1 MDRKFG
7 RKRDILLVASL
18 LAAAGILWLVLG
30 LIPSGADARAEIYV
44 DGTLVETVP
53 LSGPDREIVLS
64 SRPHVHLRLENHA
77 VAFTSSDCPDT
88 TCIRAGYL
96 SKPGQASA
104 CLPNGV
110 VLKITGSGGTDI
122 TVG

>member
-18 LAAAGILWLVLG
+18 LAAAGILWL
-30 LIPSGADARAEIYV
+30 
-44 DGTLVETVP
+44 ETVP

-77 VAFTSSDCPDT
+77 VAFTSSDCPDK

>member
-53 LSGPDREIVLS
+53 LSGPDRAAGK
-64 SRPHVHLRLENHA
+64 SRSGFHLLRL
-77 VAFTSSDCPDT
+77 
-88 TCIRAGYL
+88 
-96 SKPGQASA
+96 
-104 CLPNGV
+104 
-110 VLKITGSGGTDI
+110 SG
-122 TVG
+122 